1 MPVMPLSQRLQRR
14 IQHRRALACAGG
26 QAGKQPLFAPDGGIH
41 LHSQLPLTLA
51 VSLVG
56 EGERP
61 QTLVPLAPV
70 CAFAQGKGRPRFKQ
84 APEGG
89 VQLVSVPA
97 FPHGGRERLSCL
109 VHIAHAQPHPPAGL
123 LRRKHR
129 AVAQRLRPMLRQR
142 LRARPGAQLDLL
154 HIGHVAVLKQVHP
167 PIDGHLRAQAGKGA
181 TETLLAFLRLR
192 RTAAPDAPDRRPAA
206 APHPPPG

>member
-1 MPVMPLSQRLQRR
+1 MAARRSGAELLPGGEHGAAGTQAFPIHALQRVDGALARGIAGREIEHLAGQPLSQRLQRR
-14 IQHRRALACAGG
+14 IQHRYALACAGG
-26 QAGKQPLFAPDGGIH
+26 QAGKEPLFAPDGGIH

-89 VQLVSVPA
+89 VQLVPFQRFLMA
-97 FPHGGRERLSCL
+97 GERLSCL

-142 LRARPGAQLDLL
+142 LRARPGA
-154 HIGHVAVLKQVHP
+154 
-167 PIDGHLRAQAGKGA
+167 
-181 TETLLAFLRLR
+181 
-192 RTAAPDAPDRRPAA
+192 
-206 APHPPPG
+206 